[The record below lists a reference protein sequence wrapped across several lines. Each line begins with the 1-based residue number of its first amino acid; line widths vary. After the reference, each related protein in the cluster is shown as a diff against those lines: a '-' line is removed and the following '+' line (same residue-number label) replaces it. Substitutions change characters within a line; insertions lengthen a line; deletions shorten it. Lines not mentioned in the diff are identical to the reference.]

1 MSLIDLNVF
10 ETEPAE
16 IYHAKS
22 KDYLSSHQL
31 IEFMQCPYLYQ
42 KHRAGLIDE
51 KEPSAFLIGRAA
63 HCRILEGQRAVAS
76 HYERL
81 LVNVTRFRW
90 SLVSKIS
97 NTLLW

>member
-42 KHRAGLIDE
+42 KRRAGLIDE
-51 KEPSAFLIGRAA
+51 RESSAFLIGRAA
-63 HCRILEGQRAVAS
+63 HCRQRAVAS

-81 LVNVTRFRW
+81 LGVVTRSRW
-90 SLVSKIS
+90 SLVPITC
-97 NTLLW
+97 NYNIR